1 MNELALFAGVG
12 GGLLASKWLL
22 GWRTVCYVEWEA
34 YAVEVLKARIRD
46 GWLDDAPIWDDAFTF
61 DGRPWRGCVDIVTAG
76 FPCQPF
82 SIAGKGR
89 SEADPRNGWPA
100 VIRILR
106 EVRPRF
112 ALLENVP
119 NLLAKPYARVIFGEL
134 AEAGYDAEW
143 DCITAEEVGA
153 NHRRERLW
161 ILATNAV
168 EREEYVAEQP
178 RKEGVHAAGDGVAQ
192 QVSRHEIP
200 KSPTKRGSKR
210 ILEKD
215 GRVRAG
221 EQNNAR
227 NVIAGEQVADARG
240 CRLGE
245 QGFDKDIRSPDGRG
259 REESQRLRIGNK
271 WPTPTTPS
279 ARRTAS
285 GRRRAITARPT
296 WAWSAPPSSSTARAA
311 SPRSS
316 TRSSPKA
323 TTSRSWTGS
332 SRTWAEWRPRRPAP
346 ARVPNHRRPG
356 AGIGS
361 EASPARPQ

>member
-22 GWRTVCYVEWEA
+22 GWRTVCYVEWET

-178 RKEGVHAAGDGVAQ
+178 RKESVYVAGNGVASEVADADHAASARQREDGGEVHSLAEAERFDVGGGTLSDACGAGLSKSEQERRPQGSVAECDWWAVEPDVGRVADGVA
-192 QVSRHEIP
+192 H
-200 KSPTKRGSKR
+200 
-210 ILEKD
+210 
-215 GRVRAG
+215 RV
-221 EQNNAR
+221 E
-227 NVIAGEQVADARG
+227 
-240 CRLGE
+240 
-245 QGFDKDIRSPDGRG
+245 
-259 REESQRLRIGNK
+259 RLRAIGNGQVPRVAEVA
-271 WPTPTTPS
+271 WNRLI
-279 ARRTAS
+279 RRM
-285 GRRRAITARPT
+285 R
-296 WAWSAPPSSSTARAA
+296 
-311 SPRSS
+311 
-316 TRSSPKA
+316 
-323 TTSRSWTGS
+323 
-332 SRTWAEWRPRRPAP
+332 
-346 ARVPNHRRPG
+346 
-356 AGIGS
+356 
-361 EASPARPQ
+361 